1 MLSGRVSVASKD
13 HEMYVCA
20 VRAAE
25 RMGLAK
31 CHGDLRGRE
40 CVEIETELEEEVDQP
55 GTPMASAEQTGYNH
69 IYNNKRTKRRNMV
82 SSQFETKTSVVVIM

>member
-55 GTPMASAEQTGYNH
+55 ATPMASAEQTGYNH
-69 IYNNKRTKRRNMV
+69 NNKRTKRRNNV